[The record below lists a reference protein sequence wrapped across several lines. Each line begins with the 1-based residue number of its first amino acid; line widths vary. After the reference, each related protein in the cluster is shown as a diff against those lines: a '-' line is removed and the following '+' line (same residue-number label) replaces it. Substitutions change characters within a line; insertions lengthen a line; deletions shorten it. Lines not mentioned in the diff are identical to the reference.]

1 MSEPVIMTFM
11 ASGIILGCAVG
22 YVIGWQRGIQRGKD
36 EQWMADFFGRI
47 EKEKQRRDKLGRF
60 KKNQVAP
67 SAR

>member
-1 MSEPVIMTFM
+1 MSESVALTFI
-11 ASGIILGCAVG
+11 ASGII
-22 YVIGWQRGIQRGKD
+22 IGFVTGWMIGVERGTQRGRDQ
-36 EQWMADFFGRI
+36 QWMDDFFNRI

>member
-1 MSEPVIMTFM
+1 MSEPVMMTFM
-11 ASGIILGCAVG
+11 ASGIVLGCFIG

-36 EQWMADFFGRI
+36 EQWMTDFFGRI

-67 SAR
+67 TAR